1 MMSQFTS
8 EAFTPATTP
17 SPLPHAVPVRVYGLL
32 GRSEFMTITMDH
44 GTLIGKDSCIAYE
57 EQCYRIVSVL
67 KLREGGYCVN
77 VVPETYNV

>member
-32 GRSEFMTITMDH
+32 GRSGFMTITMDH
-44 GTLIGKDSCIAYE
+44 GTLIRKGCIAHE
-57 EQCYRIVSVL
+57 EHRYRIVSIL